1 MICPDHTMSGKD
13 TPAIQAPG
21 GEESMSHMYFSKRWI
36 GSIVVLMVLVIATT
50 SGFGAETLPVQQLNV
65 LGTSAVHKGNLAEGR
80 QDSVDNALAA
90 AVGSMVMEMLTSET
104 VVRRFQLINE
114 AILNQRDKYVQN
126 YRVLTES
133 ISGGTIRTLV
143 QVDVAADR
151 LSRDLSQLGLALSD
165 TVYPHILFMVTE
177 TNAVNGQTTYWWG
190 PEMQTERTVCE
201 SALATTLGQAGFQII
216 PLPELTAPMNLDKD
230 ISQDNMLALGNRLGA
245 DIVISGTSTARA
257 ATNTMGGNIQAFQAE
272 VDLQAFDVQT
282 GQTMSRLQQKAVA
295 SSQEAA
301 VGGRQ
306 ALSNVGEL
314 AGDNLVRQLM
324 SAWQKKQ
331 ARSTDIEVVVEG
343 TSGQIASFVK
353 LRTAINSLS
362 GVKELKMKEMATDH
376 ALIVVNYRGSAR
388 SMADA
393 LLLRTFSG
401 FGIDIYD
408 VNPEAIHIR
417 LINQ

>member
-1 MICPDHTMSGKD
+1 MSGKD
-13 TPAIQAPG
+13 TPAIKAPG
-21 GEESMSHMYFSKRWI
+21 GEESMSNMYSAKRWI
-36 GSIVVLMVLVIATT
+36 GSIVVLVFLVITTT

-114 AILNQRDKYVQN
+114 AILNQHDKYVQN

-133 ISGGTIRTLV
+133 TSGGTIRTLV

-165 TVYPHILFMVTE
+165 TVYPHILFMIAE
-177 TNAVNGQTTYWWG
+177 TNAVNGQSAYWWG
-190 PEMQTERTVCE
+190 PKMQTDRTVCE
-201 SALATTLGQAGFQII
+201 SALATTLEQAGFQII
-216 PLPELTAPMNLDKD
+216 PPPELTAPMNLDKD
-230 ISQDNMLALGNRLGA
+230 ISQENMLALGNRLGA
-245 DIVISGTSTARA
+245 DIIISGTSTARA

-272 VDLQAFDVQT
+272 VDLQAIDVQT
-282 GQTMSRLQQKAVA
+282 GQTMSRLRQKAVA

-301 VGGRQ
+301 VGGQQ

-331 ARSTDIEVVVEG
+331 AGSTDIEVVVEG

-362 GVKELKMKEMATDH
+362 GVKDLKMKEMATDH
-376 ALIVVNYRGSAR
+376 ALIVVNYRGSSR

-408 VNPEAIHIR
+408 VSPEAIHIR

>member
-1 MICPDHTMSGKD
+1 MSGKD
-13 TPAIQAPG
+13 TPAIQVPG
-21 GEESMSHMYFSKRWI
+21 GEECMSNMYFAKRWI
-36 GSIVVLMVLVIATT
+36 GSIVVLVFLVIATT

-114 AILNQRDKYVQN
+114 SILNQRDKYVQN

-165 TVYPHILFMVTE
+165 TVYPHILFMIAE
-177 TNAVNGQTTYWWG
+177 TNAVNGQTTFWWG
-190 PEMQTERTVCE
+190 PEMQTDRTVCE
-201 SALATTLGQAGFQII
+201 SALATTLEQAGFQII
-216 PLPELTAPMNLDKD
+216 PPPELTAPMNLDKN
-230 ISQDNMLALGNRLGA
+230 ISQENMLALGNRLGA
-245 DIVISGTSTARA
+245 DVIISGTSTARA
-257 ATNTMGGNIQAFQAE
+257 ATNTMGGNIKAFQAE
-272 VDLQAFDVQT
+272 VDLQAIDVQT
-282 GQTMSRLQQKAVA
+282 GQTMSRLRQKAVA

-301 VGGRQ
+301 VGVRQ

-331 ARSTDIEVVVEG
+331 AGSTDIEVVVEG

-362 GVKELKMKEMATDH
+362 GVKDLKMKEMATDH
-376 ALIVVNYRGSAR
+376 ALIVVNYRGSSR

-401 FGIDIYD
+401 FGIDIYN
-408 VNPEAIHIR
+408 VSPEAIHIR
-417 LINQ
+417 LINK

>member
-1 MICPDHTMSGKD
+1 
-13 TPAIQAPG
+13 
-21 GEESMSHMYFSKRWI
+21 
-36 GSIVVLMVLVIATT
+36 
-50 SGFGAETLPVQQLNV
+50 
-65 LGTSAVHKGNLAEGR
+65 
-80 QDSVDNALAA
+80 
-90 AVGSMVMEMLTSET
+90 
-104 VVRRFQLINE
+104 
-114 AILNQRDKYVQN
+114 
-126 YRVLTES
+126 
-133 ISGGTIRTLV
+133 
-143 QVDVAADR
+143 
-151 LSRDLSQLGLALSD
+151 
-165 TVYPHILFMVTE
+165 
-177 TNAVNGQTTYWWG
+177 
-190 PEMQTERTVCE
+190 MQTERTVCE

>member
-1 MICPDHTMSGKD
+1 MSN
-13 TPAIQAPG
+13 
-21 GEESMSHMYFSKRWI
+21 MYSAKRWI
-36 GSIVVLMVLVIATT
+36 GSIVILMFLVIAATD
-50 SGFGAETLPVQQLNV
+50 GFGAETVPVQQLNV
-65 LGTSAVHKGNLAEGR
+65 LGTSVIHKGNRAEGR
-80 QDSVDNALAA
+80 QNSVDNALAA

-114 AILNQRDKYVQN
+114 SILNQRDQYVQN

-133 ISGGTIRTLV
+133 INGNTIRTLV
-143 QVDVAADR
+143 QVDISADR
-151 LSRDLSQLGLALSD
+151 LSRDLSQLGLALSG
-165 TVYPHILFMVTE
+165 TVYPHVLLMIAEKNM
-177 TNAVNGQTTYWWG
+177 VNGQTAYWWG
-190 PEMQTERTVCE
+190 PTMQTERTVCE
-201 SALATTLGQAGFQII
+201 NALATTLEQAGFQII
-216 PLPELTAPMNLDKD
+216 PTPELTAPLNRD
-230 ISQDNMLALGNRLGA
+230 ITPSQADMLALGNRLGA
-245 DIVISGTSTARA
+245 DIIVSGIGTATA

-272 VDLQAFDVQT
+272 MNVKAIDVQT
-282 GQTMSRLQQKAVA
+282 GQPMGSLHQKAVA
-295 SSQEAA
+295 SAQEAD

-306 ALSNVGEL
+306 ALFNVGEQ
-314 AGDNLVRQLM
+314 AGDNLARRLM

-331 ARSTDIEVVVEG
+331 AGSTDIEVVVEG

-376 ALIVVNYRGSAR
+376 ALITVNYRGSAR

-408 VNPEAIHIR
+408 ITPQAIRIR
-417 LINQ
+417 LINK